1 MKILSTWSAL
11 LLAIAAIPAGED
23 AASASASGWTVLFD
37 GQDTSAWRAYGKDGF
52 PASGWTVEADGSL
65 RVRAGSKAGRPRHP
79 LPSTATSS
87 WSSSGR
93 SHSGANSG
101 ILYRA
106 PELPGKPVYW
116 NAFEYQILD
125 DDKHKDGQ
133 IQTHRV
139 ASLYD
144 LYATAGAEPR
154 PIGQWNETRIVARGP
169 RLEHWLNGRLVVE
182 CDLRS
187 EDYKGRLAKSKFAT
201 WEGFGTHAR
210 GLHRPAG
217 PRGRRLVPED
227 PGARAHGRLAA
238 GVRS

>member
-1 MKILSTWSAL
+1 MMKILSTWSAL
-11 LLAIAAIPAGED
+11 LLAVAAIPARED
-23 AASASASGWTVLFD
+23 AAAAAAASNWSVLFD
-37 GQDTSAWRAYGKDGF
+37 GKDTSAWRAYGKDGF

-65 RVRAGSKAGRPRHP
+65 RVRAGSKAGDLVTRAQYGDFELELEWKVAP
-79 LPSTATSS
+79 
-87 WSSSGR
+87 
-93 SHSGANSG
+93 GANSG

-144 LYATAGAEPR
+144 LYATSGAEPR
-154 PIGQWNETRIVARGP
+154 PVGQWNETRIVARGP

-187 EDYKGRLAKSKFAT
+187 DDYEQRLAKSKFAT

-210 GLHRPAG
+210 GHIALQ
-217 PRGRRLVPED
+217 D
-227 PGARAHGRLAA
+227 HGDDVWFRKIR
-238 GVRS
+238 VRELGGG